1 MATSV
6 SHPISTRN
14 SNISQRAEAQSADI
28 GPGLICVWYI
38 FWHVFFLLY
47 IWIDYIFVGKKMS
60 SLILVFQNRKR
71 RIFDGQMYCH
81 AICEICSRHCSNRR
95 YASIKRIRS
104 EVIRIKSAKVFLKAV
119 HVIKGVIKRC
129 KNLVFYTKYVIKKI
143 SLKILNI
150 QNKHDIGWKIR
161 SNYSNVHLI
170 YAKKDKGC

>member
-1 MATSV
+1 
-6 SHPISTRN
+6 
-14 SNISQRAEAQSADI
+14 
-28 GPGLICVWYI
+28 
-38 FWHVFFLLY
+38 
-47 IWIDYIFVGKKMS
+47 MS

-81 AICEICSRHCSNRR
+81 AICEICSRLCSNRR

>member
-1 MATSV
+1 M
-6 SHPISTRN
+6 
-14 SNISQRAEAQSADI
+14 
-28 GPGLICVWYI
+28 CVIHILTCI
-38 FWHVFFLLY
+38 FFIIYLNRLHFLLE
-47 IWIDYIFVGKKMS
+47 KKMS
-60 SLILVFQNRKR
+60 SLILVFQYRH
-71 RIFDGQMYCH
+71 CH

>member
-1 MATSV
+1 M
-6 SHPISTRN
+6 
-14 SNISQRAEAQSADI
+14 
-28 GPGLICVWYI
+28 CVIHILTCI
-38 FWHVFFLLY
+38 FFIIYLNRLHFL
-47 IWIDYIFVGKKMS
+47 FEKKNVQ
-60 SLILVFQNRKR
+60 L
-71 RIFDGQMYCH
+71 
-81 AICEICSRHCSNRR
+81 ICEICSRHCSNRR

-119 HVIKGVIKRC
+119 HVIKGVIKGC

-170 YAKKDKGC
+170 YAKRTKVVKSKSTSTLL

>member
-6 SHPISTRN
+6 SHPISTRH

-47 IWIDYIFVGKKMS
+47 IWIDYIFCLKKKMS
-60 SLILVFQNRKR
+60 SLILVFQYRKR

-119 HVIKGVIKRC
+119 HVIKGC
-129 KNLVFYTKYVIKKI
+129 KTLCFIPST
-143 SLKILNI
+143 
-150 QNKHDIGWKIR
+150 
-161 SNYSNVHLI
+161 
-170 YAKKDKGC
+170 